1 MRDPCASVSE
11 LLERY
16 FDRDVTDQ
24 EKTFVEGHLK
34 DCQACQD
41 ELRSLEEIQTLL
53 KAPVDEAAR
62 QEDFAW
68 VWQKIEREIQPRE
81 SPSWWE
87 SLRAWIGVSSFF
99 HKRVWIPA
107 AAAALIVILVAAPFL
122 MKKTPS
128 QLDASVV
135 VYLESDTNN
144 VMVYEPEKENVTVIW
159 LFEGPDKESPT

>member
-1 MRDPCASVSE
+1 MRDPCASLSG

-24 EKTFVEGHLK
+24 EKRFVEDHLQ

-41 ELRSLEEIQTLL
+41 ELRSLEELQTLL
-53 KAPVDEAAR
+53 KVPVDEAAR

-68 VWQKIEREIQPRE
+68 VWQKIEREIQDREKPSWRE
-81 SPSWWE
+81 SI
-87 SLRAWIGVSSFF
+87 RAWLGLFF
-99 HKRVWIPA
+99 PSRRRVLIPA
-107 AAAALIVILVAAPFL
+107 VAVALLIIAITSPLFF
-122 MKKTPS
+122 KETPS
-128 QLDASVV
+128 QLDSSVV

>member
-1 MRDPCASVSE
+1 
-11 LLERY
+11 
-16 FDRDVTDQ
+16 
-24 EKTFVEGHLK
+24 
-34 DCQACQD
+34 
-41 ELRSLEEIQTLL
+41 
-53 KAPVDEAAR
+53 VDEAAR

-68 VWQKIEREIQPRE
+68 LWQKIEKEIQPRE

-87 SLRAWIGVSSFF
+87 SLRAWLGVSSFF

-107 AAAALIVILVAAPFL
+107 AVAALIVILVSAPFL
-122 MKKTPS
+122 MKKTSS
-128 QLDASVV
+128 QLDSSVV

>member
-1 MRDPCASVSE
+1 
-11 LLERY
+11 LERY

-24 EKTFVEGHLK
+24 EKRFVKGHLQ

-41 ELRSLEEIQTLL
+41 ELRSLEELQTLL

-68 VWQKIEREIQPRE
+68 VWQKIEREIQDREKPSWRE
-81 SPSWWE
+81 SI
-87 SLRAWIGVSSFF
+87 RAWLGLFF
-99 HKRVWIPA
+99 PSRRRVLIPA
-107 AAAALIVILVAAPFL
+107 VAVALLIIAITSPLFFEE
-122 MKKTPS
+122 TPS
-128 QLDASVV
+128 QLDSSVV

>member
-1 MRDPCASVSE
+1 MRDPCTSLSG

-24 EKTFVEGHLK
+24 EKRFVEDHLQ

-41 ELRSLEEIQTLL
+41 ELRSLEELQTLL

-68 VWQKIEREIQPRE
+68 VWQKIEREIQAREKPSWRE
-81 SPSWWE
+81 SI
-87 SLRAWIGVSSFF
+87 RAWLGLFF
-99 HKRVWIPA
+99 PSRRRVLIPA
-107 AAAALIVILVAAPFL
+107 VAVALLIIAITSPLFF
-122 MKKTPS
+122 KETPS
-128 QLDASVV
+128 QLDSSVV